1 MPLDLTQDA
10 APHVQQLPSIS
21 VIVPVHNRLSELAE
35 CLEALRSWRTEDCE
49 LILVDDASTG
59 DVRKIAECYGARYF
73 RRQQRQGPA
82 AGRNL
87 GAHHAVGEIL
97 VFVDAD
103 VIVSA
108 NTFRIIRR
116 EFERH
121 PGLAALFGSYDD
133 EPRCSD
139 FFSLF
144 KNLLHHHVHQASKPK
159 AVTFWSGCGAIRKR
173 IFEAIGGFNAVQYPT
188 ASIEDIEFGL
198 RLTQQRQEVRLVK
211 DLRVKHLKKWTLA
224 SLVRT
229 DVFLRAIPWTQLI
242 IRTGYVP
249 QDLNLSWA
257 SRASTALVGAM
268 AFLSVSVF
276 AILLGLLS
284 WPLRDLAAAFVFA
297 ASLLLLLNFDL
308 YRFFWRKRGPKFA
321 FGAICTHWAYF
332 FYSGTAF
339 AFCCV
344 VELLRIP
351 LRQPSI
357 ASDSKVLLRTRRN
370 GTVDTTALRG

>member
-1 MPLDLTQDA
+1 MLLDLTQDA

-35 CLEALRSWRTEDCE
+35 CLESLRSCRTEDCE

-59 DVRKIAECYGARYF
+59 DVRKIAECYGASYF
-73 RRQQRQGPA
+73 RRQRRQGPA
-82 AGRNL
+82 AARNF
-87 GAHHAVGEIL
+87 GAHHAMGEIL

-103 VIVSA
+103 VVVSA
-108 NTFRIIRR
+108 NTVRIIRR

-144 KNLLHHHVHQASKPK
+144 KNLLHHHVHQASKSE

-173 IFEAIGGFNAVQYPT
+173 IFETMGGFNAVQYPT

-198 RLTQQRQEVRLVK
+198 RLIQQRQEVRLVK

-229 DVFLRAIPWTQLI
+229 DVFQRAIPWTQLI

-257 SRASTALVGAM
+257 SRVSTALVAAM
-268 AFLSVSVF
+268 ASLAVGLVGC
-276 AILLGLLS
+276 LLGLLS
-284 WPLRDLAAAFVFA
+284 WPLKDVATAFIFA
-297 ASLLLLLNFDL
+297 ASLLLLLNLDL
-308 YRFFWRKRGPKFA
+308 YRFFWRKRGARFA

-344 VELLRIP
+344 AELLRIP

-357 ASDSKVLLRTRRN
+357 ASDSKVLLRTQPNR
-370 GTVDTTALRG
+370 TVDTSALKG

>member
-1 MPLDLTQDA
+1 M
-10 APHVQQLPSIS
+10 IS
-21 VIVPVHNRLSELAE
+21 VIVPVQDRLSELEE
-35 CLEALRSWRTEDCE
+35 CLKALRSWPTERCE
-49 LILVDDASTG
+49 LILVDDDSTG
-59 DVRKIAECYGARYF
+59 DVRAIAERYGARYL
-73 RRQQRQGPA
+73 RTPQREGPA
-82 AGRNL
+82 GARNL
-87 GAHHAVGEIL
+87 GASHAIGEIL

-103 VIVSA
+103 VVVSA
-108 NTFRIIRR
+108 NALRIIRG

-121 PGLAALFGSYDD
+121 PELAALFGSYDD
-133 EPRCSD
+133 DPGCAD
-139 FFSLF
+139 FFSSF
-144 KNLLHHHVHQASKPK
+144 KNLLHHHVHQASKSE
-159 AVTFWSGCGAIRKR
+159 AVTFWAGCGAIRKR
-173 IFEAIGGFNAVQYPT
+173 AFETVGRFDAVRYPT
-188 ASIEDIEFGL
+188 ASIEDIELGL
-198 RLTQQRQEVRLVK
+198 RLIHQRQEVRLVK
-211 DLRVKHLKKWTLA
+211 DLQVKHLKKWTFA

-229 DVFLRAIPWTQLI
+229 DIFLRAIPWTQLI

-257 SRASTALVGAM
+257 SRASTALVAAI

-284 WPLRDLAAAFVFA
+284 WPLRDLAAAFIFA

-351 LRQPSI
+351 LQQPSI
-357 ASDSKVLLRTRRN
+357 ASDSKVLLRTRPN
-370 GTVDTTALRG
+370 GTVDTTGLKN